1 MKSNYSHIITIII
14 IILQLLL
21 IQECFAQ
28 RLFFGIPADQS
39 QLKVGD
45 VVVINTPPSYFS
57 GKFLPS
63 EELDSLVNFLKG
75 IDFETCIYVNE
86 YILSDDRNWAYS
98 DLVCEGLTYQLEKSQ
113 ISNCIVLS
121 VANQTPMI
129 NDAFITTYF
138 PQRSQV
144 EIKAILS
151 RLDIVLTGKKGE
163 PSNCKAY

>member
-1 MKSNYSHIITIII
+1 MKSNCSHIRTVITIT
-14 IILQLLL
+14 LQLFLL
-21 IQECFAQ
+21 QECFAQ
-28 RLFFGIPADQS
+28 KLYFGIPVDKS

-57 GKFLPS
+57 GKFMPS

-75 IDFETCIYVNE
+75 INFETCIYVNE

-98 DLVCEGLTYQLEKSQ
+98 DLVCEGLVYQLEKAQ
-113 ISNCIVLS
+113 ISSCSVFS

-129 NDAFITTYF
+129 NDAFISTYF
-138 PQRSQV
+138 SLLSQV

-151 RLDIVLTGKKGE
+151 RLDIVLICEKEDLSNGK
-163 PSNCKAY
+163 AH